1 MPFAVPDIE
10 TDLQC
15 HHIHAPAGN
24 RCGSPSLKGEYYCF
38 HHHLKHARRNQRRL
52 LIDPEITR
60 MEIPVVE
67 DRASIFTAL
76 AAILHRLAENTID
89 TTRSGQM
96 IYALHTMLRAL
107 PPEPPPAP
115 AHKDRHPE
123 RSAEREAEEPVLS
136 LSKEPRE
143 AAPATAAGVTPPP
156 DPTPPKTILITK
168 ESLVYFLRSR
178 HCYNCNAELFPAEE
192 LTERP
197 NPGAP
202 PQIIEESSPTLP
214 AASSHDHPCAI
225 ILPILRAV
233 ADTAAHPAAHHKS
246 ACPIHDS
253 LTVMG
258 GVRPW
263 PRHKFGRRVA
273 HPQNWVPHS

>member
-107 PPEPPPAP
+107 PPEPPPRTCP
-115 AHKDRHPE
+115 Q
-123 RSAEREAEEPVLS
+123 
-136 LSKEPRE
+136 
-143 AAPATAAGVTPPP
+143 
-156 DPTPPKTILITK
+156 
-168 ESLVYFLRSR
+168 
-178 HCYNCNAELFPAEE
+178 
-192 LTERP
+192 RP
-197 NPGAP
+197 
-202 PQIIEESSPTLP
+202 SS
-214 AASSHDHPCAI
+214 
-225 ILPILRAV
+225 
-233 ADTAAHPAAHHKS
+233 
-246 ACPIHDS
+246 
-253 LTVMG
+253 
-258 GVRPW
+258 
-263 PRHKFGRRVA
+263 
-273 HPQNWVPHS
+273 